1 MTSEHVQ
8 KASLS
13 QSGWERARKFEFST
27 LLGGANRRLAVSGQ
41 DSDTAAK
48 APLWQLPV
56 YFLYLRVC
64 FHFVLCFSFFRFH
77 V

>member
-1 MTSEHVQ
+1 MTSEHMQ

-13 QSGWERARKFEFST
+13 QRDWERARKFEFST

-41 DSDTAAK
+41 DSEPAAK

-56 YFLYLRVC
+56 YFLYLRIC
-64 FHFVLCFSFFRFH
+64 FHFVLCVFFF
-77 V
+77 